1 MTGAGYHNDHK
12 DQVLRDVKLALPES
26 DIKKFPDRIPRKH
39 RQGRTYQPG
48 FRGCAPHPSGWPP
61 FCEPHWIP
69 AACPECNGG
78 LWDDEHG
85 EKVCVECGLII
96 SYISLD
102 PNDPLVAESVE
113 KTRAY
118 REYMKANRRQVYN
131 MHGDPLFNFKNRNQ
145 TEDLETMRDLLSDR
159 KPRTYAEIDK
169 AFSWPHRTAE
179 RTIKTHID
187 LFNVVGGGRRGKPVK
202 VTLKVQ
208 SIALAEV

>member
-1 MTGAGYHNDHK
+1 MV
-12 DQVLRDVKLALPES
+12 VL
-26 DIKKFPDRIPRKH
+26 
-39 RQGRTYQPG
+39 GRTYKPG
-48 FRGCAPHPSGWPP
+48 FRGCEPHPSGRPP
-61 FCEPHWIP
+61 FCEPHWEP

-78 LWDDEHG
+78 LWEDEHG
-85 EKVCVECGLII
+85 ENVCVECGLII

-118 REYMKANRRQVYN
+118 REYMKAKRRQVYN

-145 TEDLETMRDLLSDR
+145 TEDLETIRDLLSDR

-169 AFSWPHRTAE
+169 AFSWPHRVAE
-179 RTIKTHID
+179 RTIQANSDI
-187 LFNVVGGGRRGKPVK
+187 FNVVGGGRRGKPVK

-208 SIALAEV
+208 SIAPAEV